1 VEPEEDVAGFFTC
14 KAFLLLPSVA
24 VGKVLESISTSE
36 SMLESES
43 SSSVDSSSLSVT
55 SSEERVLLES
65 RWDSC
70 EFATRC
76 VAFRQLASLS
86 SLLSSESG

>member
-1 VEPEEDVAGFFTC
+1 MASEDDVAGFFTC

-24 VGKVLESISTSE
+24 VGAELESISTSE
-36 SMLESES
+36 SVLESE
-43 SSSVDSSSLSVT
+43 SSSVDSSSLPVT

-70 EFATRC
+70 KFTTRC
-76 VAFRQLASLS
+76 VAFWRDVSLS

>member
-1 VEPEEDVAGFFTC
+1 MEFEDDVAGFFTC
-14 KAFLLLPSVA
+14 KTFLLLPSVP
-24 VGKVLESISTSE
+24 VGTVLESVSTSE

-55 SSEERVLLES
+55 STEERVLLES

-70 EFATRC
+70 KFTTRC
-76 VAFRQLASLS
+76 VAFRRVASLS
-86 SLLSSESG
+86 SLLSSGSG

>member
-1 VEPEEDVAGFFTC
+1 MESEDDVAGCFTC

-24 VGKVLESISTSE
+24 VGTELESISTSE
-36 SMLESES
+36 STLESE
-43 SSSVDSSSLSVT
+43 SSSVDSSSLPVT

-70 EFATRC
+70 KFTTRC
-76 VAFRQLASLS
+76 VTFWRVAPLS